1 MRGLLAAERGN
12 LESAVENLAVFSQ
25 TLGANAGRVDSI
37 VGNLDRLSAQL
48 SDERFVGNLT
58 HAVKGLDALIARIN
72 AGEGTLGRL
81 ATDDALY
88 ASLNEASANLSA
100 LLADLKQYPGR
111 YVHLSVFGR
120 DPEKMKEKAD
130 RRAAKAAA
138 RAERDSLRR
147 AE

>member
-1 MRGLLAAERGN
+1 MEELYREIEEKIALSREEYEEYKSDVQRSVTVAKKLEAFEHILSLLK
-12 LESAVENLAVFSQ
+12 
-25 TLGANAGRVDSI
+25 
-37 VGNLDRLSAQL
+37 
-48 SDERFVGNLT
+48 
-58 HAVKGLDALIARIN
+58 KGQSP
-72 AGEGTLGRL
+72 E
-81 ATDDALY
+81 
-88 ASLNEASANLSA
+88 A

>member
-1 MRGLLAAERGN
+1 MDMQKIAELLGLGP
-12 LESAVENLAVFSQ
+12 
-25 TLGANAGRVDSI
+25 
-37 VGNLDRLSAQL
+37 
-48 SDERFVGNLT
+48 
-58 HAVKGLDALIARIN
+58 DATEEDIMKA
-72 AGEGTLGRL
+72 
-81 ATDDALY
+81 
-88 ASLNEASANLSA
+88 LSA